1 MCFHTAG
8 IPLRVHATKFLAG
21 LRKNYFEPFSIGR
34 DLIFLASIFP
44 DVGVADAILV
54 RRFFAMH
61 LLPITAK
68 RACGPLA
75 PLLFL
80 FLVVSPTLAQ
90 SLDITAPSPVR
101 TNDLVGEIAA
111 RDIGDSRLTNHYY
124 AFEAR
129 PGDLT
134 ITLESRNLNG
144 DIDVFTAGSLRPLL
158 KFTVYA
164 EVPTSITKTV
174 FLRRREELILRVQ
187 ARSPNDDEGIYHVR
201 FGSTFEP
208 APGALLA
215 EADPAETEKSQIA
228 EGRGKRVSSVGA
240 RIEEPPPPPEE
251 VATATPEPPQNDEA
265 TPEPPP
271 SEVVTS
277 PPEATPV
284 ESPAPDVP
292 VETAEPRPV
301 RAARTPRGRRAGTR
315 RGTDLTP
322 KASEKAPESAEEETK
337 VAEETKGEAEVAGA
351 SKTEE
356 KPAED
361 VKPTTTPPARGVART
376 RRTPRQPPPPP
387 EPEPEIG
394 PRLIIETRAGE
405 RIERFMS
412 TIRRVTIERNQIV
425 VVGRDG
431 KIERTLLSDVIRM
444 SIEP

>member
-1 MCFHTAG
+1 
-8 IPLRVHATKFLAG
+8 
-21 LRKNYFEPFSIGR
+21 
-34 DLIFLASIFP
+34 
-44 DVGVADAILV
+44 
-54 RRFFAMH
+54 MH
-61 LLPITAK
+61 LLLISAK
-68 RACGPLA
+68 RACGRLA

-90 SLDITAPSPVR
+90 SLDITTPSPVR
-101 TNDLVGEIAA
+101 TNDLVGEIAV

-134 ITLESRNLNG
+134 ITVESRNLNG
-144 DIDVFTAGSLRPLL
+144 DIDVFTAGGLRPLL

-240 RIEEPPPPPEE
+240 RIEEPPPPAEE
-251 VATATPEPPQNDEA
+251 VATATPEPTPSEEA
-265 TPEPPP
+265 TPEPTP

-277 PPEATPV
+277 PPEATPAD
-284 ESPAPDVP
+284 SPAPEVP
-292 VETAEPRPV
+292 VETAEPRPG
-301 RAARTPRGRRAGTR
+301 RAARTPRGRRAATR
-315 RGTDLTP
+315 RGTEPTP
-322 KASEKAPESAEEETK
+322 RASEKAAEIVKEETK
-337 VAEETKGEAEVAGA
+337 VAEETKGEAEVAGV

-356 KPAED
+356 KPVED
-361 VKPTTTPPARGVART
+361 VEPATTPPARGVAR